1 MGLALFDADGTLFP
15 NPSSESRFIRHL
27 MRRGRLGPAQLY
39 HACAFMVRAWPCYG
53 RHVGR
58 KNKAYLCGLRTEEI
72 ATLARTFVAEEIVP
86 RLRPALLARIRAHR
100 DRGDRLVLLT
110 GTPEFI
116 ARPLAAHLEMDE
128 VVATRPAVRD
138 GRFTAD
144 PPLRHPL
151 GLEKLDLARDLGQRL
166 GIPAKDWTAYGD
178 SRYDIP
184 LLEHCGQA
192 VAVTPDAHL
201 AALAKARGWEI
212 LNAG

>member
-27 MRRGRLGPAQLY
+27 MRRGRLGPAQIY
-39 HACAFMVRAWPCYG
+39 HAAAFMIRAWPCYG

-58 KNKAYLCGLRTEEI
+58 KNKAYLCGLPTEEV
-72 ATLARTFVAEEIVP
+72 ATLARDFVTAEILP
-86 RLRPALLARIRAHR
+86 RLRPALLARIQSHRAH
-100 DRGDRLVLLT
+100 GDRLVLLT

-128 VVATRPAVRD
+128 VIATRPAVRE
-138 GRFTAD
+138 GRFTAA

-166 GIPAKDWTAYGD
+166 QVPPEAWTGYGD

-184 LLEHCGQA
+184 LLEQCGRA
-192 VAVTPDAHL
+192 VAVTPDARL
-201 AALAKARGWEI
+201 AEVAERRGWEI
-212 LNAG
+212 LNAD

>member
-58 KNKAYLCGLRTEEI
+58 KNKAYLCGLEEGEI
-72 ATLARTFVAEEIVP
+72 AELARDFVRAEIVP
-86 RLRPALLARIRAHR
+86 LLRPELLDRIREHR
-100 DRGDRLVLLT
+100 ERGDHLVLLT
-110 GTPEFI
+110 GTLEFI
-116 ARPLAAHLEMDE
+116 ARPLAEHLAMDE
-128 VVATRPAVRD
+128 VVATRPAIRD

-166 GIPAKDWTAYGD
+166 GIPASAWTAYGD

-192 VAVTPDAHL
+192 VVVTPDAHL
-201 AALAKARGWEI
+201 AALAEARGWEI
-212 LNAG
+212 LNAD